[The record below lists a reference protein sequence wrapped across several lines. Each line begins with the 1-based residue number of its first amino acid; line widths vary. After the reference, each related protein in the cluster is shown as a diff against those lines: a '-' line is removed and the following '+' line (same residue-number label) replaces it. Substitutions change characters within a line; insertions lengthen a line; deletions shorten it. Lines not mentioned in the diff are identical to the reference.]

1 MPLHTKFRQS
11 GAALM
16 RHAMILAVAL
26 VLAGQGASAQGL
38 PTRRDMV
45 QVLPGLWV
53 DAAAD
58 KTERGAIRGHIAAAS
73 QQVQRQLG
81 AGQPVEWWICTTA
94 QCDASNGM
102 AARGMTYG
110 ASLITLNSK
119 GAADPGAYTHELS
132 HATLH
137 GALPMGGLFS
147 TALPLWF
154 DEGVAVLVS
163 GEPSAAAQAPC
174 KAKRKGPLPQTA
186 ADFARMA
193 PNAQKAL
200 PVYRRSA
207 CAVRAWLAK
216 GHALRDVVPLLRAGR
231 KLP

>member
-1 MPLHTKFRQS
+1 
-11 GAALM
+11 M
-16 RHAMILAVAL
+16 RAMILAVAL
-26 VLAGQGASAQGL
+26 GLMGQGASAQGL

-45 QVLPGLWV
+45 QVVPGLWV
-53 DAAAD
+53 DAKATQD
-58 KTERGAIRGHIAAAS
+58 DLTAIRGHITAAS
-73 QQVQRQLG
+73 GQVQRQLG
-81 AGQPVEWWICTTA
+81 AGQAVEWWVCTTA
-94 QCDASNGM
+94 ACDARNGM

-119 GAADPGAYTHELS
+119 GAADPGAYTHELT

-137 GALPMGGLFS
+137 GALPMGGMFS
-147 TALPLWF
+147 KALPLWF

-193 PNAQKAL
+193 PDAQKAL
-200 PVYRRSA
+200 PVYRRST
-207 CAVRAWLAK
+207 CAVREWLAEGNK
-216 GHALRDVVPLLRAGR
+216 LHDVVPLLRAGR

>member
-1 MPLHTKFRQS
+1 MRMIW
-11 GAALM
+11 AAM
-16 RHAMILAVAL
+16 AL
-26 VLAGQGASAQGL
+26 VLLGNAVQAQGL
-38 PTRRDMV
+38 PTRRGMV
-45 QVLPGLWV
+45 QAVPGLWV
-53 DAAAD
+53 DQGAD
-58 KTERGAIRGHIAAAS
+58 KAQVSAIRRHIAQAS
-73 QQVQRQLG
+73 AQVQQQLG
-81 AGQPVEWWICTTA
+81 AGQAVEWWICTTA
-94 QCDASNGM
+94 ACDTANRM

-119 GAADPGAYTHELS
+119 GAADPGAYSHELS

-147 TALPLWF
+147 KALPLWF

-163 GEPSAAAQAPC
+163 GEPSGAAQAPC

-200 PVYRRSA
+200 PVYRRST
-207 CAVRAWLAK
+207 CALREWLAE
-216 GHALRDVVPLLRAGR
+216 GHRLRDVVPLLRAGR

>member
-1 MPLHTKFRQS
+1 
-11 GAALM
+11 M
-16 RHAMILAVAL
+16 RAFMVAL
-26 VLAGQGASAQGL
+26 ALIVTGQGAGAQNL
-38 PTRRDMV
+38 PLRREMA
-45 QVLPGLWV
+45 QVVPGLWV
-53 DAAAD
+53 DTAASKA
-58 KTERGAIRGHIAAAS
+58 EVAAIRGHMAKAS

-81 AGQPVEWWICTTA
+81 ATQPVEWWICATSA
-94 QCDASNGM
+94 CDARNGM

-119 GAADPGAYTHELS
+119 GAADPGAYTHELT

-137 GALPMGGLFS
+137 GALPMGGMFS
-147 TALPLWF
+147 KALPLWF

-174 KAKRKGPLPQTA
+174 KAKRKGALPQTA

-193 PNAQKAL
+193 PNAKKAL
-200 PVYRRSA
+200 PVFRRSA
-207 CAVRAWLAK
+207 CAVRDWLAK
-216 GHALRDVVPLLRAGR
+216 GHELRDLVPMLRAGR

>member
-1 MPLHTKFRQS
+1 MLRVVMTVLTLSVTAHD
-11 GAALM
+11 AA
-16 RHAMILAVAL
+16 
-26 VLAGQGASAQGL
+26 AQGL
-38 PTRRDMV
+38 PNRRAMV
-45 QVLPGLWV
+45 QVMPGLWV
-53 DAAAD
+53 DETASTAD
-58 KTERGAIRGHIAAAS
+58 LATIRGHISGAS
-73 QQVQRQLG
+73 KRVQQELG
-81 AGQPVEWWICTTA
+81 AAQAVEWWICTTTA
-94 QCDASNGM
+94 CDTANTLT
-102 AARGMTYG
+102 ARGMTYG

-119 GAADPGAYTHELS
+119 GAADRGAYTHELA

-137 GALPMGGLFS
+137 GALPIGGMLS
-147 TALPLWF
+147 KALPLWF

-163 GEPSAAAQAPC
+163 GVPAGAAQAPC

-207 CAVRAWLAK
+207 CALRDWLAE
-216 GHALRDVVPLLRAGR
+216 GHALPDVVPLLRAGH

>member
-1 MPLHTKFRQS
+1 
-11 GAALM
+11 M
-16 RHAMILAVAL
+16 RVMMV
-26 VLAGQGASAQGL
+26 VLALALTGQSVAAQSL
-38 PTRRDMV
+38 PMRREMK
-45 QVLPGLWV
+45 QVMPGLWV
-53 DAAAD
+53 DQAAQKAQI
-58 KTERGAIRGHIAAAS
+58 ASIRGHIAAAS
-73 QQVQRQLG
+73 KVVQGQLG
-81 AGQPVEWWICTTA
+81 AAQAVEWWICTTA
-94 QCDASNGM
+94 ACDARNGM

-119 GAADPGAYTHELS
+119 GSVDPGAYAHELT

-147 TALPLWF
+147 KALPLWF

-163 GEPSAAAQAPC
+163 GEPSAAAKAPC
-174 KAKRKGPLPQTA
+174 TAKRKGALPQTA

-193 PNAQKAL
+193 PNAKKAL

-207 CAVRAWLAK
+207 CALRDWLAK
-216 GHALRDVVPLLRAGR
+216 GHALRDVVPMLRAGR